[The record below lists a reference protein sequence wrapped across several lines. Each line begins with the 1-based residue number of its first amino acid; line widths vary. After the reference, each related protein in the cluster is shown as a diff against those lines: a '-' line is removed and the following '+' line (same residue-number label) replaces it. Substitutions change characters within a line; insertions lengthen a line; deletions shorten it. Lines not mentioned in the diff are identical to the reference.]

1 VFTGIV
7 REKGR
12 VAAIERSGG
21 QARLSIEAPIS
32 FSELAAGDSLAVDG
46 CCLTAVEKA
55 GATLTFDV
63 SPETLSRT
71 TLGSLSV
78 GDDVNLEP
86 ALTVG
91 APLGGHYVQGH
102 VDGVGQVREVVPEG
116 DGVRMW
122 IGIPPDVLRYCAEK
136 GSLAVS
142 GVSLTIASLADDAV
156 AVALIPYTLERT
168 TLGDATPGDRLNL
181 EADVLAKYVE
191 RLVGGRARDK
201 EAG

>member
-1 VFTGIV
+1 M
-7 REKGR
+7 
-12 VAAIERSGG
+12 ERSGA

-32 FSELAAGDSLAVDG
+32 SSELAAGDSLAVDG

-102 VDGVGQVREVVPEG
+102 VDGVGQVREVVAEG
-116 DGVRMW
+116 DGARMW
-122 IGIPPDVLRYCAEK
+122 IGIPPDVLRYCVEK

>member
-1 VFTGIV
+1 M

-78 GDDVNLEP
+78 GDDVNLEL

>member
-1 VFTGIV
+1 M

-32 FSELAAGDSLAVDG
+32 SSELAAGDSLAVDG

-86 ALTVG
+86 ALAVG

-122 IGIPPDVLRYCAEK
+122 VEIPPEVLRYCAEK

-168 TLGDATPGDRLNL
+168 TLGSAKPGDRLNL

-191 RLVGGRARDK
+191 RLVAGRG
-201 EAG
+201 EGS